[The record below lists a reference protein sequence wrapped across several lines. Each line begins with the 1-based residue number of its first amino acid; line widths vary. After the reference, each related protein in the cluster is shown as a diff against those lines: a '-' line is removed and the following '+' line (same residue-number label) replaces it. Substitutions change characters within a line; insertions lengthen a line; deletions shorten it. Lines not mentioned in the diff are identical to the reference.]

1 MMGNKNN
8 PLHDDRSSNL
18 PEVSGAKLE
27 APADHAEST
36 ISKLAVN
43 ASPSSP
49 FLKLALELRDH
60 IYGYVLVKDEQPVYL
75 TRRRKSDTRP
85 MNNAVAILA
94 TSRQVHLEARRI
106 FLSGNAFVIYGSVDD
121 HKWLKGLGPD
131 GQTLL
136 RKVIYENGIQS
147 YTVSHYRTFN
157 VLSACPKLSL
167 TIEVH
172 YGQLLNLKKMGV
184 FKYLHGCLGATV
196 NKYSSGEDREC
207 TQHGFSMSDP
217 KIDNALVDTLLN
229 HFKSTCPKTCRMH
242 GARDAAHYTAS
253 IHIHVDYGCPR
264 CYDLS
269 LCPGYNFAAGLW

>member
-1 MMGNKNN
+1 MMGNKINDL
-8 PLHDDRSSNL
+8 PDDRSSNL
-18 PEVSGAKLE
+18 PEASAANLE
-27 APADHAEST
+27 GPADHAEST
-36 ISKLAVN
+36 IRKLADD

-49 FLKLALELRDH
+49 FLKLSLELRDH

-75 TRRRKSDTRP
+75 TKRRKSDKRP
-85 MNNAVAILA
+85 MNNTVAILA

-106 FLSGNAFVIYGSVDD
+106 FLSGNTFVICGNADD

-147 YTVSHYRTFN
+147 YTVSNYRTFN
-157 VLSACPKLSL
+157 VLSGCPKLSL
-167 TIEVH
+167 TIKVH
-172 YGQLLNLKKMGV
+172 YAQLLNLNKMGV

-207 TQHGFSMSDP
+207 TQHGYSMSDP
-217 KIDNALVDTLLN
+217 KKDNELVETLLN
-229 HFKSTCPKTCRMH
+229 HFKSTCPKNCRMH
-242 GARDAAHYTAS
+242 GARDAAHYTATV
-253 IHIHVDYGCPR
+253 HIDVDYGCPR

-269 LCPGYNFAAGLW
+269 CNHWYYLSW